1 MTKDETRLTSD
12 VRFPEAEKPLNFE
25 DFVPPNPLI
34 PSWMNSYLPENVTLK
49 EISFGVGGIIASM
62 AIMGTFSI
70 FGELMSKV
78 GMVLCAG
85 TVIAVNSS
93 WLARYNYATSEL
105 QKAKNERKRR
115 TTK

>member
-49 EISFGVGGIIASM
+49 EISFGVVGIITSM
-62 AIMGTFSI
+62 SI
-70 FGELMSKV
+70 TMISTLFGELASKV
-78 GMVLCAG
+78 GGGIGAI
-85 TVIAVNSS
+85 VIVAVSAS
-93 WLARYNYATSEL
+93 WLARYNYATGEL